1 MIKNE
6 KDEDNL
12 NLTSIKLLPE
22 TIESIIKEFIPLRTL
37 CFLNKT
43 FYLNYRKNV
52 KKWIMSKNLYD
63 NYIRHVLRNDNDYI
77 FKLLL
82 KENSMKWLRIKK
94 YKYSNKIFGNYC
106 CFIDKFCLD
115 HESTKCRE
123 LLKKHIISISK

>member
-1 MIKNE
+1 MSKKQNCCS
-6 KDEDNL
+6 DF

-22 TIESIIKEFIPLRTL
+22 AIESIIKEFIPIRTL

-43 FYLNYRKNV
+43 FYLNYHKNV

-82 KENSMKWLRIKK
+82 KENFMKWFRMKK
-94 YKYSNKIFGNYC
+94 YKYSNKIFVNYC
-106 CFIDKFCLD
+106 CFIDKFCLH

-123 LLKKHIISISK
+123 LLKKHIISIIK